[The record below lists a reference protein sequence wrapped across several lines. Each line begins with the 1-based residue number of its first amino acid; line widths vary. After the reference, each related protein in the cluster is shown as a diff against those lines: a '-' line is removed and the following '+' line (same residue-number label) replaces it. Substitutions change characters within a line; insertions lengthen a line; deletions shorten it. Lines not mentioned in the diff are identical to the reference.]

1 LQAYTSRCK
10 YFSTNGAWAIS
21 RGIKTDIVDFFYI
34 LLNHTYL
41 VAFPCVTNTP
51 AFGIILNLYH
61 EPTIMASMNYKI
73 LLVEDD
79 QNFGDVLRSYLE
91 MHDYDV
97 TLATDGVL
105 GFEAFKKGSFDLC
118 VFDVMMPRKDGFTLA
133 KEIRERNAEVPIIF
147 LTAKTMKEDVLNGFK
162 IGADDYISKPFNSE
176 ELLYRIQA
184 VLKRMNKS
192 ADPRDE
198 QKEYTIGKYHF
209 NYPLRILTF
218 TEGVPN
224 EENQW
229 KLSPKEAELLKMFC
243 KYINDVTPRSEALT
257 KIWHEDNY
265 FTARSM
271 DVFVTKLRK
280 YLAKDNA
287 IEIVNIHGNGFQ
299 LLVKDPIGAR

>member
-1 LQAYTSRCK
+1 
-10 YFSTNGAWAIS
+10 
-21 RGIKTDIVDFFYI
+21 
-34 LLNHTYL
+34 
-41 VAFPCVTNTP
+41 
-51 AFGIILNLYH
+51 
-61 EPTIMASMNYKI
+61 MASAHYKI

-105 GFEAFKKGSFDLC
+105 GFDAFKKSNFDLC

-133 KEIRERNAEVPIIF
+133 REIRERDQEVPIIF
-147 LTAKTMKEDVLNGFK
+147 LTAKTMKDDVLNGFK

-176 ELLYRIQA
+176 ELLLRIQA
-184 VLKRMNKS
+184 VLKRANKN
-192 ADPRDE
+192 ADPRDD
-198 QKEYTIGKYHF
+198 QKEFVIGKFHF
-209 NYPLRILTF
+209 NYPLRVLTF
-218 TEGVPN
+218 N
-224 EENQW
+224 EAKQDEESQW
-229 KLSPKEAELLKMFC
+229 KLSPKEAELLKLFC
-243 KYINDVTPRSEALT
+243 KYVNDVTPRSEALT

-280 YLAKDNA
+280 YLAKDEA

-299 LLVKDPIGAR
+299 LLVKGLVAER